1 MKVLYSWLQELIP
14 GLQTAPQEIAE
25 RLVTAG
31 IEIAAVDCLPD
42 GDAILDFDLT
52 PNRSDC
58 LSMWGAAFEVA
69 AVLGMEAVI
78 PQLPEISI
86 REDRQLI
93 QLQNEELC
101 PWYLALLLNDVKIG
115 PSPAWLSARLA
126 ALGMRGI
133 NNIVDITNYVM
144 LETGQPLHAFDYDC
158 LRAHQVVVRTAKSD
172 ETIKTLDGQERSLT
186 TDTLLICDSEKAI
199 GIAGV
204 MGGLQ
209 SEVTPQTKQILFE
222 AASFERRFIR
232 RAANRL
238 SLRSEAAI
246 RFEKGVDPAGL
257 KKALQRVVQ
266 LAKLLQAGTP
276 DPIILSGSSYAPV
289 TQHSILLRRA
299 YLTSRLGMV
308 IEDLRVYDSLRRL
321 GFQVEQLAEGWQVQ
335 VPTRRQDIE
344 LEVDLVEE
352 VARLVSFDRLP
363 AELPVG
369 MTTQGG
375 LSSSQKNVDLLHL
388 AMVRFGMHEMVNY
401 SFINEQDLIKI
412 YPDEQH
418 PLRNVIRILNPM
430 SEMQG
435 VMRTSLLPGMLQAIA
450 YNLNRQNL
458 NLGLYE
464 LGKVYLAKSQP
475 MQELPLEET
484 HLVSAL
490 VGTPF
495 GTAWMKQE
503 AEANFYHLKGM
514 LEQLAHTLHV
524 PLLFETVQEPELF
537 HPFRSA
543 SVRLHGKIIGS
554 FGVLHPD
561 LLKRFDIQKEV
572 ILADLNA
579 DALLQFAEP
588 RIVYQSLSRYQ
599 AVNRDL
605 ALLVPVE
612 VSAADVQKLIEDN
625 GGDILETVALFDVYT
640 GSQVKPG
647 FKSLAFALTYRA
659 KDHSLTEPEV
669 LERHQAI
676 LNEAARRFASSLRM

>member
-14 GLQTAPQEIAE
+14 GLNTAPQEIAE

-31 IEIAAVDCLPD
+31 IEIASVDCLVD

-78 PQLPEISI
+78 PELPEIAI

-115 PSPAWLSARLA
+115 PSPAWLSARLE

-144 LETGQPLHAFDYDC
+144 LETGQPLHAFDFDC
-158 LRAHQVVVRTAKSD
+158 LKSHQVVVRTAKPD
-172 ETIKTLDGQERSLT
+172 ETLKTLDGQERALT
-186 TDTLLICDSEKAI
+186 TDTLLICDPEKAI

-209 SEVTPQTKQILFE
+209 SEITPQTKRILFE
-222 AASFERRFIR
+222 AAYFERRFIR
-232 RAANRL
+232 RAANRM

-246 RFEKGVDPAGL
+246 RFEKGLDPAGL

-266 LAKLLQAGTP
+266 LTKQLQAGTP
-276 DPIILSGSSYAPV
+276 DQIIASGSLYAPV
-289 TQHSILLRRA
+289 TERAILLRRN
-299 YLTSRLGMV
+299 YLKSRLGME
-308 IEDLRVYDSLRRL
+308 IEDSRVYDSLSRL
-321 GFQVEQLAEGWQVQ
+321 GFTVERIAEGWQVR

-352 VARLVSFDRLP
+352 VARLVNFDRLP

-375 LSSSQKNVDLLHL
+375 LSLNQKNMDLIHKELTH
-388 AMVRFGMHEMVNY
+388 FGMHEMVNY
-401 SFINEQDLIKI
+401 SFINEQDLLKI
-412 YPDEQH
+412 YPDEKH

-435 VMRTSLLPGMLQAIA
+435 VMRTSLLPGILQAVS

-464 LGKVYLAKSQP
+464 LGKIFLPKSMP
-475 MQELPLEET
+475 MQELPLEEMR
-484 HLVSAL
+484 LVCAL
-490 VGTPF
+490 VGSPF
-495 GTAWMKQE
+495 GSGWMKQE
-503 AEANFYHLKGM
+503 SEANFYHMKGM
-514 LEQLAHTLHV
+514 LEQLGRTLHV
-524 PLLFETVQEPELF
+524 PLRFEAVKEADLF
-537 HPFRSA
+537 HPYRSA
-543 SVRLHGKIIGS
+543 SLRLHGKIIGS
-554 FGVLHPD
+554 FGALHPG
-561 LLKRFDIQKEV
+561 LLKRFDIQKDV

-579 DALLQFAEP
+579 DVLLEFAEP

-605 ALLVPVE
+605 ALLVPAD
-612 VSAADVQKLIEDN
+612 VSAEDVQKLIQDN
-625 GGDILETVALFDVYT
+625 GGNILEAVTLFDVYT
-640 GSQVKPG
+640 GAQVKPG